1 MKNQSLEIIICGDLC
16 PTLDTKEYFES
27 QDKDTLFNDVISVFE
42 KADFVLGNLEFVLT
56 DTPSPIKKAGP
67 ILHANTNYLKVLKEA
82 GIQTVSLA
90 NNHIKDCG
98 EKGVLSTISSCKEN
112 KIDFFGAGKNLSEA
126 KQPYIKKIEGYKIG
140 FISFAEQ
147 EFNMASDTECGAA
160 ILDPY
165 EDFDRISEFRQQVD
179 YLIILYHGG
188 IEYYQY
194 PSPLLQKKCRKFIEK
209 GADLV
214 TCQHSHCIGTIE
226 DYNQGTILY
235 GQGNTLFGYREG
247 DDSWNQGLLIRLI
260 FNDLV
265 KKPEIQLIPV
275 HATKKGIRCM
285 DQLKSNMLLEHLY
298 KKSNKITD
306 AAFIE
311 KSGVSFFNTKKAL
324 YLPYLFGFGRYFI
337 FLNRIFRN
345 KIVTL
350 FYSKRAIRTNHNIIR
365 CEAHNEVLQT
375 LLSNFKEE

>member
-1 MKNQSLEIIICGDLC
+1 MKNQSLEIIVCGDLC
-16 PTLDTKEYFES
+16 PTPDTKEYFES
-27 QDKDTLFNDVISVFE
+27 QDKDTLFNDVISVF
-42 KADFVLGNLEFVLT
+42 KKSDFVLGNLEFVLT

-98 EKGVLSTISSCKEN
+98 EKGVLSTISTCKEN
-112 KIDFFGAGKNLSEA
+112 KIDFFGAGKKLSEA
-126 KQPYIKKIEGYKIG
+126 KDPYIKIIDEYKIG

-147 EFNMASDTECGAA
+147 EFNVASDTECGAA
-160 ILDPY
+160 FLDPY

-188 IEYYQY
+188 IEYYEY

-247 DDSWNQGLLIRLI
+247 DDSWNQGLLIKLT
-260 FNDLV
+260 FED
-265 KKPEIQLIPV
+265 KKTKPELEFIPI
-275 HATKKGIRCM
+275 HATKKGIEKL
-285 DQLKSNMLLEHLY
+285 DKSNSKELLESLHNKSL
-298 KKSNKITD
+298 KIKDPNFIKSNWVKFCTSKQSD
-306 AAFIE
+306 YMAF
-311 KSGVSFFNTKKAL
+311 
-324 YLPYLFGFGRYFI
+324 LFGFNRI
-337 FLNRIFRN
+337 LVHLNRLLKNRVVKIFFSKKSIMIN
-345 KIVTL
+345 K
-350 FYSKRAIRTNHNIIR
+350 NIIR
-365 CEAHNEVLQT
+365 CESHNEVLSSI
-375 LLSNFKEE
+375 LNELG

>member
-27 QDKDTLFNDVISVFE
+27 KDKDTLFNDVISVFE

-67 ILHANTNYLKVLKEA
+67 ILHAKTNYLKVLKEA

-98 EKGVLSTISSCKEN
+98 EKGVLSTISTCKEN

-126 KQPYIKKIEGYKIG
+126 KEPYIKIIEGYKIG

-147 EFNMASDTECGAA
+147 EFNVASDTECGASF
-160 ILDPY
+160 LDPY

-188 IEYYQY
+188 IEYYEY
-194 PSPLLQKKCRKFIEK
+194 PSPLLQKKCRKFIDK

-247 DDSWNQGLLIRLI
+247 NDSWNQGLILKLI
-260 FNDLV
+260 F
-265 KKPEIQLIPV
+265 KKSSSSPNIKLLPISATNEGIMLMSDEDSTQLINQINKRSLNLYDSNFILQNWKEFCLE
-275 HATKKGIRCM
+275 KK
-285 DQLKSNMLLEHLY
+285 DLY
-298 KKSNKITD
+298 
-306 AAFIE
+306 F
-311 KSGVSFFNTKKAL
+311 
-324 YLPYLFGFGRYFI
+324 PYLFGFGKYFI
-337 FLNRIFRN
+337 YLN
-345 KIVTL
+345 KIL
-350 FYSKRAIRTNHNIIR
+350 KNKIISFLYSSRAIRTSKNIIR
-365 CEAHNEVLQT
+365 CESHFEVIQT
-375 LLSNFKEE
+375 ILKEHK